1 MKLIYDRETD
11 TLTLRLREG
20 DYQESDEI
28 RPGIIFDYDREKRL
42 LAIEILYVSHQAID
56 LESLG
61 VELAGKR
68 VPTA

>member
-20 DYQESDEI
+20 DYRESDEV
-28 RPGIIFDYDREKRL
+28 RPGLICDYDQKKRL
-42 LAIEILYVSHQAID
+42 LAIEILYASRQAVD

-61 VELAGKR
+61 IELAGKP
-68 VPTA
+68 VHAG